1 MKHIVP
7 KEALNWFANKNLKP
21 SFNHL
26 DVYGQEHSKAFTVA
40 KAMEL
45 DVLVDIRDAAQKAL
59 ADGQTFQQFRAE
71 LTPTLQKKGWWGRQE
86 MTDPQDGRLKEV
98 QLGSARRLR
107 TIYRT
112 NMRTARAAGQWQ
124 RIQRTSTSHPYLIYS
139 LGPSE
144 NHRQEHVSWN
154 KLVLP
159 VNDPFWKTHYPPN
172 GWGCNC
178 RVRQASAAEAK
189 RLGINTAP
197 KIETS
202 EWVNKRTGE
211 VHQIPKGIDP
221 SWHHN
226 PGENPN
232 QPIDLFAQ
240 KLDAAPMDL
249 AQAFVNRFVQGP
261 VFDRWFESPQGLIP
275 MGILNTDL
283 KMGLSTVKQAV
294 KLSDQGLASQLSKV
308 AALSLAEYKLLPL
321 LIKKGR
327 YITQGN
333 RRLVYWEHK
342 GLLYRAVIAKNDQG
356 ELEVL
361 SYFRAKDRDMRRDM
375 RKGEQIKGW
384 SYKGGKA

>member
-7 KEALNWFANKNLKP
+7 KEALTWFNNKNLKP

-86 MTDPQDGRLKEV
+86 MADPQDGRLKEV

-144 NHRQEHVSWN
+144 NHRQQHVSWN

-159 VNDPFWKTHYPPN
+159 ANDPFWQTHYPPN
-172 GWGCNC
+172 GWGCKC
-178 RVRQASAAEAK
+178 RVRQISSAEAQ

-197 KIETS
+197 EVKTK

-211 VHQIPKGIDP
+211 LLQVPVGIDP
-221 SWHHN
+221 SWDHN
-226 PGENPN
+226 HGAHQNH
-232 QPIDLFAQ
+232 PIELLSR
-240 KLDAAPMDL
+240 KLETVPADM
-249 AQAFVNRFVQGP
+249 AQATVHSFVQGP
-261 VFDRWFESPQGLIP
+261 AFDRWFESPQGMIP

-283 KMGLSTVKQAV
+283 KMGLSTNKHAV
-294 KLSDQGLASQLSKV
+294 KLSSNGLVAQLEST
-308 AALSLAEYKLLPL
+308 AAVTLAEYKLLPK
-321 LIKKGR
+321 LIEHGR

-333 RRLVYWEHK
+333 RRLVYWEHR
-342 GLLYRAVIAKNDQG
+342 GVLYRATIAKNDKA

-361 SYFRAKDRDMRRDM
+361 SYFKAKDHDMRRDL
-375 RKGEQIKGW
+375 RKGQLIRDW
-384 SYKGGKA
+384 D